1 MLVYMA
7 VSIWDYHRRIFTWQD
22 SDLSSRGICAWWVV
36 EHWQKELHI
45 FNFVDNINVFV
56 PMVTLTWQ
64 VKHSREFYQ
73 KRMASYIG
81 MCALLWWYNG
91 NGRSSLLF
99 SSCPFVS
106 RVHSII
112 SGIASQGTVPVHRD
126 RKRACVNHNSATWAA
141 TVWGIRKERNA
152 RIFHGTSRRISL
164 VAQEVV
170 ELAWTWRAAYNI

>member
-1 MLVYMA
+1 MYLFL
-7 VSIWDYHRRIFTWQD
+7 W
-22 SDLSSRGICAWWVV
+22 LL
-36 EHWQKELHI
+36 LHDRLNTAE
-45 FNFVDNINVFV
+45 NFIKKGWPAISACVLCSGD
-56 PMVTLTWQ
+56 MMETAD
-64 VKHSREFYQ
+64 H
-73 KRMASYIG
+73 
-81 MCALLWWYNG
+81 
-91 NGRSSLLF
+91 LF